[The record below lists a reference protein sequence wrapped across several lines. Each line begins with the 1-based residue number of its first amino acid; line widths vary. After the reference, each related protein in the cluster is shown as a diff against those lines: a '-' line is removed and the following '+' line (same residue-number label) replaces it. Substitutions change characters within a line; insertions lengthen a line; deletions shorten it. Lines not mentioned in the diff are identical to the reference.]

1 MGANRGVVFFGPD
14 QVEVMDIGDP
24 KMETP
29 QGRKTDHGA
38 PKKFVSDRNTV
49 VPEAA

>member
-1 MGANRGVVFFGPD
+1 MGANRGVVYFGPD
-14 QVEVMDIGDP
+14 QVEMMDIGDP

-38 PKKFVSDRNTV
+38 PKKFVSDPNTV
-49 VPEAA
+49 APEAA

>member
-1 MGANRGVVFFGPD
+1 MGANRGVVYFGPD

-29 QGRKTDHGA
+29 QGRKIDHGA
-38 PKKFVSDRNTV
+38 RKKFVSDPDTL